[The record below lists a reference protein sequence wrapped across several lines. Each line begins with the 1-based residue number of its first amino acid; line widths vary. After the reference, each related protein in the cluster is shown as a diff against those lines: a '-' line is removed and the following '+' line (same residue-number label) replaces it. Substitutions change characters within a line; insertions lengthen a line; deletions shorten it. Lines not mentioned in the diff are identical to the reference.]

1 MPASPVLDIAN
12 LCLDGILDKRGAI
25 PSGAEALCFEAAAC
39 GATPLP

>member
-12 LCLDGILDKRGAI
+12 LCLDGILDKRGQI
-25 PSGAEALCFEAAAC
+25 PAGGVALRFEAAAC